1 MNKKLLSCG
10 IAFSVLTGC
19 ASIGGAIAEKVTLP
33 NGSQGLTVDCT
44 AYGWS
49 ACFKAAGEACKSGY
63 AIHERSM
70 EENMKTEVP
79 TEPLEDVSKKLIAE
93 MPTGHLREKKDKYMV
108 ISCK

>member
-1 MNKKLLSCG
+1 MLRVIILSV
-10 IAFSVLTGC
+10 F
-19 ASIGGAIAEKVTLP
+19 IGGCGSLGDSLVETITLP
-33 NGSQGLTVDCT
+33 DGSKGLTIDCT

-70 EENMKTEVP
+70 EENAKSELQ
-79 TEPLEDVSKKLIAE
+79 TEPLTEEQKNLLSQVPAKIVND
-93 MPTGHLREKKDKYMV
+93 GKDKYMV